1 MFYKPFFRSLAQP
14 KVDANIR
21 SEEPYLED
29 YDIKDIEVPEEKI
42 VAEYED
48 FPVKPMPV
56 EPIDEDDSDSYL
68 RFKEAYNKVG
78 VPKMFNFFSLLA
90 KKESGYNSEIQNL
103 QGAPAYGYFQFMQD
117 GERWNNIR
125 DYAGV
130 DIETFRRSPEIQI
143 KAAHKLAEA
152 FLDGFSDRDMARAR
166 ELGYSDS
173 ALLAGA

>member
-1 MFYKPFFRSLAQP
+1 MARP
-14 KVDANIR
+14 KVDAHIR
-21 SEEPYLED
+21 SEEPSIVLED
-29 YDIKDIEVPEEKI
+29 YDIKDIEVPEEKV

-48 FPVKPMPV
+48 FPVKP
-56 EPIDEDDSDSYL
+56 IDEDGSDSYL

-78 VPKMFNFFSLLA
+78 TPKMFNFFSLLA

-130 DIETFRRSPEIQI
+130 DIDTFRRSPEIQI
-143 KAAHKLAEA
+143 QAAHKLANA
-152 FLDGFSDRDMARAR
+152 FLSGFRDKDRARAR
-166 ELGYSDS
+166 ELGYTDS